1 MCSVV
6 NHHRCDADPD
16 PSFDYDADP
25 DPDPTTNRVADPA
38 CIKFWIWMK
47 LIIIFG
53 SFGLDLD
60 PHPNSNPG
68 LESVFESESVS
79 GSGSSPKLP

>member
-1 MCSVV
+1 MDQ
-6 NHHRCDADPD
+6 HRCDADPH
-16 PSFDYDADP
+16 PTFDYDADP
-25 DPDPTTNRVADPA
+25 DPDPTTSRVADPA
-38 CIKFWIWMK
+38 CIKFWIWTK

-60 PHPNSNPG
+60 PNPNSNPV
-68 LESVFESESVS
+68 LESVFVSEFGS